1 MSDEEEYAGL
11 DDDDIFPPPIS
22 LADLKQRIVEE
33 HGIVVDDSDPIVVFH
48 TIHRLYIEELQGNL
62 KATSKLT
69 SASVAKCLNVLKTET
84 LDSSLK
90 QTLERLHVDA
100 QEMAGAKAA
109 LKKLRNITLLFVV
122 LSWVALFLNIL
133 VHSRS

>member
-1 MSDEEEYAGL
+1 MSDEEDYAGL

-22 LADLKQRIVEE
+22 LADLKQHIVEN
-33 HGIVVDDSDPIVVFH
+33 HGIVIGDDDPIMIQH
-48 TIHRLYIEELQGNL
+48 TMHGLFIEELQANL
-62 KATSKLT
+62 AATAKLT
-69 SASVAKCLNVLKTET
+69 SASIAECLTVLKNET

-90 QTLERLHVDA
+90 QTLERLHIDA

-109 LKKLRNITLLFVV
+109 LKKLRNITLLFVT

-133 VHSRS
+133 VLARS

>member
-1 MSDEEEYAGL
+1 MSKEEEYAGL

-22 LADLKQRIVEE
+22 LADLKQRIVEK
-33 HGIVVDDSDPIVVFH
+33 HGIVIGDDDPIMIQH
-48 TIHRLYIEELQGNL
+48 TMHGFFIEDLQVNL

-69 SASVAKCLNVLKTET
+69 SASVAECLNVLKNET

-100 QEMAGAKAA
+100 QAMAGAKAA
-109 LKKLRNITLLFVV
+109 LKKLRNITLLFVT

-133 VHSRS
+133 VFIRS